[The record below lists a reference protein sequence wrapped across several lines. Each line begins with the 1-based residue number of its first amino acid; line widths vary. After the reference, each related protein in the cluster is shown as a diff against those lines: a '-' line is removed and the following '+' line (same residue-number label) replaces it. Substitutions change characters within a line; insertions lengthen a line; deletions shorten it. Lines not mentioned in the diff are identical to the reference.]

1 MRVNRMK
8 SRFRKQ
14 HGGEIREREIER
26 GMKGRVRT
34 CVQPLAMDRVY
45 QTAKSTDTFR
55 HRAIH
60 LECKS
65 YLRFVFER
73 WKMAAESWTN
83 TGS

>member
-8 SRFRKQ
+8 SFENGMEERL
-14 HGGEIREREIER
+14 EREREREGGER
-26 GMKGRVRT
+26 RVRT

>member
-8 SRFRKQ
+8 SFENGMEERL
-14 HGGEIREREIER
+14 EREREREER
-26 GMKGRVRT
+26 RVRT